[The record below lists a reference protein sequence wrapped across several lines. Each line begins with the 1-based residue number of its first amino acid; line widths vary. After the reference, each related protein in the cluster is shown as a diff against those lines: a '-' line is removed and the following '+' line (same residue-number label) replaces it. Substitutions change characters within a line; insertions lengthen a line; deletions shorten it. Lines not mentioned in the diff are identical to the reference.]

1 MVNSMQN
8 ADIMIVDEDPEDL
21 KYLRDL
27 FRGEGYSVRTANSGE
42 IALASVKAKAP
53 NLVLLDIRM
62 PLIDGYEVCR
72 RIKADPNTQDLSI
85 IFISGLKDKD
95 AIVKG
100 FKAGGSDYISKPFQ
114 TEEVL
119 ARVDNFLRI
128 YFLQQELD
136 NKALRNENIL
146 SETNAGTWE
155 WNVQTGEEVWN
166 EQCAEMIGYTL
177 DELSPISFKMFE
189 ELVHPEDFKKVL
201 PKTNKAFIK
210 KTPLYDVEY
219 RMRHKDGRWIWINS
233 RGLVNSW
240 TPDGKPLFVSG
251 IHLDITKRKQFEED
265 LIQSENKYKLLFEKA
280 PLGYQS
286 LDFDG
291 NLIEVNEQWLNMLGY
306 AREEVIGKWFGEF
319 IPPWQREEFKKRFL
333 VFKAKGWIHTEFEMV
348 RKSGEKL
355 FMSFDGKIGYDAAGV
370 FKQTHSILKD
380 ITVERSLEKKLKESE
395 KILLE
400 SQRIAHL
407 GSWRLDVETN
417 EVFWTEELYKIYGF
431 DPTIP
436 PPPYTEHMKLFTPK
450 SWDEL
455 STSLDKTKN
464 YGIPYELELETVT
477 KDGNNGW
484 MWVRG
489 EATKNEAGEITGLRG
504 VAQDVTERK
513 SAERELVFQ
522 NKEKEKCAGEL
533 VIANKELIH
542 QNDEKEKRA
551 AELVIA
557 NKELIHQNDEK
568 EKRAAELVIANK
580 ELAFQ
585 KEEKEKRATELQQSA
600 GLLKTSLGRY
610 KKLLDGTVI
619 AFSTTMEVRDPY
631 TSGHQIRVSKL
642 ATAIA
647 NKLDIDCDIVEI
659 IRMTGLLHDIGKMYV
674 PAELLSKP
682 SKLSDLEYSMIKVHS
697 EAGYNILKSIDF
709 EGPVA
714 EIVYQHHEKMD
725 GSGYPRQLKGEQILK
740 EARILCVADVVEAM
754 MSNRPYRTALGIDAA
769 LEEIERGAGTIYDA
783 DCVNTCVKLFRDE
796 GYEI

>member
-1 MVNSMQN
+1 
-8 ADIMIVDEDPEDL
+8 
-21 KYLRDL
+21 
-27 FRGEGYSVRTANSGE
+27 
-42 IALASVKAKAP
+42 
-53 NLVLLDIRM
+53 
-62 PLIDGYEVCR
+62 
-72 RIKADPNTQDLSI
+72 
-85 IFISGLKDKD
+85 
-95 AIVKG
+95 
-100 FKAGGSDYISKPFQ
+100 
-114 TEEVL
+114 
-119 ARVDNFLRI
+119 
-128 YFLQQELD
+128 
-136 NKALRNENIL
+136 
-146 SETNAGTWE
+146 
-155 WNVQTGEEVWN
+155 
-166 EQCAEMIGYTL
+166 MIGYTL

-522 NKEKEKCAGEL
+522 NKEKEK
-533 VIANKELIH
+533 
-542 QNDEKEKRA
+542 
-551 AELVIA
+551 
-557 NKELIHQNDEK
+557 
-568 EKRAAELVIANK
+568 
-580 ELAFQ
+580 
-585 KEEKEKRATELQQSA
+585 RATELQQSA